1 LIRLLAAAALCWPGA
16 SAQAKPPAQQEP
28 WSTEVFSES
37 ELRSSRELMALLKRI
52 ERGELPRVEFELDS
66 DVVHPESFQTLD
78 AIAHFLL
85 KNQSVKIRISAHT
98 CDLGSDAHN
107 QELSE
112 RRAKAVADY
121 FIRRGVPPPFI
132 RWRGWGS
139 SHPIA
144 DNSTEAGRRRNRR
157 VEFHLLHN
165 EWESVY

>member
-1 LIRLLAAAALCWPGA
+1 LIRLLAAAWLSWPGA
-16 SAQAKPPAQQEP
+16 SAQAKPSGPGEP

-52 ERGELPRVEFELDS
+52 DRSELPRIGFERDS
-66 DVVHPESFQTLD
+66 DAVRPDSFQTLD

-85 KNQSVKIRISAHT
+85 KQQSVKIRISAHT
-98 CDLGSDAHN
+98 CSLGSDAHN

-121 FIRRGVPPPFI
+121 LIRRGVPPPSI

-157 VEFHLLHN
+157 V
-165 EWESVY
+165 